1 MAGKYDCWAS
11 YGNTF
16 TYERW
21 PLHSS
26 LRYNHSFDPYHFG
39 AGYAIQCGRR
49 NQERSVRLGLQTSNL
64 VGTLDR
70 GRGCLGLRKRAWF
83 LYGICALALV
93 LVLVP
98 GFGVKVNGAQRWLGL
113 GPLRLQPSEFAKIG
127 LVLILAVY
135 LSANQREIKSLCRG
149 FVYPSLILGLVL
161 GLIMLQPDFGTTFLC
176 GAVGATMMFLAG
188 VSLRWLLPI
197 AGLAVSGFALL
208 VYLDPVRIRRV
219 TSFLDVEANANDSAY
234 QLWQGMLAFGVGGVD
249 GVGLGKGRQQMHFLP
264 EAHTDFIFSVI
275 GEELGL
281 IFSLG
286 IVACFLALFVL
297 VAWRLREAP
306 NLYLFLIGSGAILA
320 IALQAVINVGVV
332 TGSMPTKGM
341 SLPFISYGGSNLM
354 VTFVLIGLILNVFRN
369 WGGPVYGPA
378 RRGSLPT
385 CFKGSARIGVRT
397 KNWPRS

>member
-1 MAGKYDCWAS
+1 MIVGQATATRSPMSG
-11 YGNTF
+11 GHF
-16 TYERW
+16 I
-21 PLHSS
+21 PLFVITVA
-26 LRYNHSFDPYHFG
+26 L
-39 AGYAIQCGRR
+39 ALTT
-49 NQERSVRLGLQTSNL
+49 LGLVMLFSAGAVTKSGPHAL
-64 VGTLDR
+64 VSKQAIW
-70 GRGCLGLRKRAWF
+70 LGLSIVAGGISAFVNLEWLHKRAWL

-135 LSANQREIKSLCRG
+135 LSSNQREIKSLCRG

-188 VSLRWLLPI
+188 VSLRWLLPV

-234 QLWQGMLAFGVGGVD
+234 QLWQGMLAFGVGGID

-354 VTFVLIGLILNVFRN
+354 VTFVLIGLILNVFRS
-369 WGGPVYGPA
+369 WGGPV
-378 RRGSLPT
+378 L
-385 CFKGSARIGVRT
+385 
-397 KNWPRS
+397 PRSREL

>member
-1 MAGKYDCWAS
+1 MVGQVTAK
-11 YGNTF
+11 
-16 TYERW
+16 
-21 PLHSS
+21 SS
-26 LRYNHSFDPYHFG
+26 SMTSGHFLPVFVITVSL
-39 AGYAIQCGRR
+39 ALTT
-49 NQERSVRLGLQTSNL
+49 LGLVMLFSAGAVTKSGPHALVSKQAVWLCLSIVAGVTSAFVNL
-64 VGTLDR
+64 EW
-70 GRGCLGLRKRAWF
+70 LRKRVWL
-83 LYGICALALV
+83 LYGLCALALV

-98 GFGVKVNGAQRWLGL
+98 GFGIKVNGAQRWLGL
-113 GPLRLQPSEFAKIG
+113 GPLRLQPSEFAKIS

-135 LSANQREIKSLCRG
+135 LSSHQREIKSLWRG
-149 FVYPSLILGLVL
+149 FVSPSLILGLVL

-197 AGLAVSGFALL
+197 AGLAVSCFAFL

-234 QLWQGMLAFGVGGVD
+234 QLWQGMLAFGVGGVN

-281 IFSLG
+281 VFSLG
-286 IVACFLALFVL
+286 IVACFLSLFVL

-354 VTFVLIGLILNVFRN
+354 VTFVLIGLILNVFRS
-369 WGGPVYGPA
+369 WEGPILA
-378 RRGSLPT
+378 RSREL
-385 CFKGSARIGVRT
+385 
-397 KNWPRS
+397 

>member
-1 MAGKYDCWAS
+1 MIVGQATATRSPMSG
-11 YGNTF
+11 GPF
-16 TYERW
+16 I
-21 PLHSS
+21 PLFVITIA
-26 LRYNHSFDPYHFG
+26 LTLTT
-39 AGYAIQCGRR
+39 
-49 NQERSVRLGLQTSNL
+49 LGLVMLFSAGAATKSGPHALVSKQAIWLGLSIVAGGVSAFVNL
-64 VGTLDR
+64 EW
-70 GRGCLGLRKRAWF
+70 LRKRAWL

-369 WGGPVYGPA
+369 WGGPV
-378 RRGSLPT
+378 L
-385 CFKGSARIGVRT
+385 
-397 KNWPRS
+397 PRSREL